1 MEIAIPVFLLVF
13 LVCVGL
19 LAHTYAVF
27 PVVLSLL
34 AKGKRLPH
42 SGFEGEADLP
52 EVAVLMAVYNEEAVL
67 EKTLRSILETDYP
80 VEKVRVWIGSDGS
93 TDRSHEII
101 ESFREKHPN
110 LNLKIFPGRNGK
122 IRIINQLAIDAAA
135 ELENPD
141 MALFFLCDANVSW
154 TPALIHQLS
163 RHFSRPEIGFVGASV
178 KDDADDRDGIGDE
191 EDAYVGR
198 ENLIKFQEGVL
209 WGQVIGAFGAC
220 YAMRVN
226 LFEPV
231 PENYIVDDY
240 FLTVGCLAK
249 GKKGIVDLEAVCH
262 EAVSSDIAEEFRRK
276 RRIATGN
283 FQNRRHFQ
291 DYFQPWNG
299 GFAAW
304 FAFWS
309 HKGLRWYGPFL
320 IAGAF
325 LSSLM
330 LAILAPV
337 FAVLIAGFLGTFA
350 AALFDKWQ
358 SRKENGKHVKI
369 FRFIR
374 YFYAMN
380 VALFLGWIAY
390 SKGVK
395 NSVWEPTRREGAR
408 REGARREDA
417 RREGVESDEALK
429 PVES

>member
-1 MEIAIPVFLLVF
+1 MNIAIPVLLLVF

-19 LAHTYAVF
+19 LGHTYAAY
-27 PVVLSLL
+27 PILLSLL
-34 AKGKRLPH
+34 AKGKKLPDA
-42 SGFEGEADLP
+42 GFDDKSDLP
-52 EVAVLMAVYNEEAVL
+52 EVAVVMAVYNEEAVL
-67 EKTLRSILETDYP
+67 EKTLQSILETNYP
-80 VEKVRVWIGSDGS
+80 VEKISVWIGSDGS

-101 ESFREKHPN
+101 ESFQRNHPH
-110 LNLKIFPGRNGK
+110 LSLKIFAGRNGK
-122 IRIINQLAIDAAA
+122 IRIVNQLVIDASA
-135 ELENPD
+135 EFKNPD
-141 MALFFLCDANVSW
+141 TALFFLCDANVAW
-154 TPALIHQLS
+154 TPELIHQLS
-163 RHFSRPEIGFVGASV
+163 RHFSRDEIGFVGTSV
-178 KDDADDRDGIGDE
+178 KDDTRDRDGIGDE
-191 EDAYVGR
+191 EEAYVGR
-198 ENLIKFQEGVL
+198 ENRIKFQEGVL

-220 YAMRVN
+220 YAMRAN

-249 GKKGIVDLEAVCH
+249 GKKGIVDLDAVCY
-262 EAVSSDIAEEFRRK
+262 EAVSTDISEEFRRK

-291 DYFQPWNG
+291 SYFQPWSG
-299 GFAAW
+299 GWAAT

-325 LSSLM
+325 LSSLV
-330 LAILAPV
+330 LAFLAPISTI
-337 FAVLIAGFLGTFA
+337 LIAGFLGTFA
-350 AALFDKWQ
+350 IALFDKWQ
-358 SRKENGKHVKI
+358 SKRGDGKHVKI

-390 SKGVK
+390 SKGVQ
-395 NSVWEPTRREGAR
+395 NSVWEPTRREGA
-408 REGARREDA
+408 ETDDA
-417 RREGVESDEALK
+417 LS